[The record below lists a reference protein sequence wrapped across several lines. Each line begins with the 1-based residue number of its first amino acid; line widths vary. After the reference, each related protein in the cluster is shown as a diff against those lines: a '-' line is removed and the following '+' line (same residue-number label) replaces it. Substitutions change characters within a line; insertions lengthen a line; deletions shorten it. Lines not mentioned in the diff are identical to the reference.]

1 MTKLI
6 YAGMVSMVLLVLGC
20 TNSPKKDK
28 EGGDQERDTS
38 GQKGDTSVS
47 MNIQKEDTL
56 SNQVEPYDYDTTLKG
71 GHNLSF
77 KVDDSLEYL
86 FLRTGS
92 VLKEISSCAKGLP
105 YKNLGYKSGDFTD
118 YFVLAHS
125 FGAGNSTHIELI
137 DKKTGRNILENDA
150 VWIDADEPKQ
160 LLLYYLENDTK
171 KDELVLYD
179 VKGKQRSYYSLPREI
194 ANVPIPT
201 NDIRIDTIT
210 DAKLVIVYSSNGV
223 EKKKSYERTK

>member
-1 MTKLI
+1 
-6 YAGMVSMVLLVLGC
+6 MVLLAFGC

-28 EGGDQERDTS
+28 GGGDQERDTS
-38 GQKGDTSVS
+38 RQKGDTSVS
-47 MNIQKEDTL
+47 MNIQQDTR
-56 SNQVEPYDYDTTLKG
+56 SNQVQPYDYDTTLKG

-92 VLKEISSCAKGLP
+92 VLKEISSCSKGLP

-125 FGAGNSTHIELI
+125 FGAGESTHIELI

-160 LLLYYLENDTK
+160 LMLYYL
-171 KDELVLYD
+171 
-179 VKGKQRSYYSLPREI
+179 G
-194 ANVPIPT
+194 
-201 NDIRIDTIT
+201 
-210 DAKLVIVYSSNGV
+210 IVYSSNGV